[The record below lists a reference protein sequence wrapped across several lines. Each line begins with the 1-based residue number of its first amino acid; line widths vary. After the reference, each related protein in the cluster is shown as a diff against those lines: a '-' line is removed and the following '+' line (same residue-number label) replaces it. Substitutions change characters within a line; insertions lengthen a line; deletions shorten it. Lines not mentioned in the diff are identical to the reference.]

1 MEFIILHEVNVK
13 NRGPWLDK
21 NKKINYNIKKKKIF
35 MTSGSQYLHD
45 NNYYF
50 DNDAPIKIK
59 YFISWNCLSLWWVN
73 KNHKNWKWK
82 ADLIM

>member
-1 MEFIILHEVNVK
+1 
-13 NRGPWLDK
+13 
-21 NKKINYNIKKKKIF
+21 

>member
-59 YFISWNCLSLWWVN
+59 YFIS
-73 KNHKNWKWK
+73 
-82 ADLIM
+82 